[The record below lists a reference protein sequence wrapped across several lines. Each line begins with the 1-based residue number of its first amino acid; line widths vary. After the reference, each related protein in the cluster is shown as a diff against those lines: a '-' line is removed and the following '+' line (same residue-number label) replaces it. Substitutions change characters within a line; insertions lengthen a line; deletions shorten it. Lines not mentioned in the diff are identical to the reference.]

1 MKLLDYIRG
10 ARKGKEAHRLEK
22 EAMRD
27 PFLADALEGYS
38 RVGNG
43 ADEQIEELRRRIRAR
58 AVRKRN
64 HAVVWSI
71 AASLLIGVCIGSYFL
86 FQEKPLSDEAR
97 MAMEQ
102 AVHPKPLS
110 VYEEEKKDELAEAVI
125 KDSAGPSKKLI
136 SESKKF
142 FLLAPSSV
150 VPHIM
155 THELMEEALEATIDD
170 VPSAMDNKMVMRASV
185 ANDSS
190 FNAKVAVVGK
200 VRGKVTDPSGE
211 PLVGATV
218 RVKGTNQGTISDENG
233 DFTLKTDGNR
243 ELSVDYI
250 GYESVVLPVDTT
262 KDLLIAMNVDDATLD
277 EVVVVGYGSQPKSS
291 VTGAIMSLKMSG
303 TPQPSIGR
311 KAFRRYLKENLVHPS
326 DKECARAK
334 GKVILTFRVDKDGRP
349 ESISVKKG
357 LCASAD
363 KEAIRLIEEGPDWTI
378 GDEPVEVSIR
388 FL

>member
-64 HAVVWSI
+64 HVVVWSI

-136 SESKKF
+136 SENKKKKM
-142 FLLAPSSV
+142 LAPSSE
-150 VPHIM
+150 VPQVM
-155 THELMEEALEATIDD
+155 TQELMEEALEATIDD
-170 VPSAMDNKMVMRASV
+170 EPSAMDKKMVMRASV

-190 FNAKVAVVGK
+190 FNTKVAVVGK

-250 GYESVVLPVDTT
+250 GYESVILPADTT

-378 GDEPVEVSIR
+378 GDESVEVSIR
-388 FL
+388 F

>member
-1 MKLLDYIRG
+1 MKLLDYIRE

-102 AVHPKPLS
+102 AVHLKPLS

-136 SESKKF
+136 SENKKKKM
-142 FLLAPSSV
+142 LAPSSE
-150 VPHIM
+150 VPQVM
-155 THELMEEALEATIDD
+155 TQELMEEALEATIDD
-170 VPSAMDNKMVMRASV
+170 EPSAMDKKMVMRASV

-250 GYESVVLPVDTT
+250 GYESVVLPADTT

-388 FL
+388 F

>member
-136 SESKKF
+136 SENKKKKM
-142 FLLAPSSV
+142 LAPSSE
-150 VPHIM
+150 VPQVM
-155 THELMEEALEATIDD
+155 TQELMEEALEATIDD
-170 VPSAMDNKMVMRASV
+170 RPSAMDKKMVMRASV

-250 GYESVVLPVDTT
+250 GYESVVLPADTT

-388 FL
+388 F

>member
-10 ARKGKEAHRLEK
+10 DRKGKEAHRLEK

-125 KDSAGPSKKLI
+125 KDSASPSKILI
-136 SESKKF
+136 SENKKKKM
-142 FLLAPSSV
+142 LAPSSE
-150 VPHIM
+150 VPQVM
-155 THELMEEALEATIDD
+155 TQELMEEALEATIDD
-170 VPSAMDNKMVMRASV
+170 RPSAMDKKMVMRASV

-190 FNAKVAVVGK
+190 FNTKVAVVGR

-218 RVKGTNQGTISDENG
+218 RVKGTNLGTISDENG

-250 GYESVVLPVDTT
+250 GYESVILPADTT

-378 GDEPVEVSIR
+378 GDDSVEVSIR
-388 FL
+388 F

>member
-71 AASLLIGVCIGSYFL
+71 AARLLIGVCIGSYFL
-86 FQEKPLSDEAR
+86 FQENPLSDEAR
-97 MAMEQ
+97 MALEQ

-136 SESKKF
+136 SESKKKKM
-142 FLLAPSSV
+142 LAPSSE
-150 VPHIM
+150 VPQIM
-155 THELMEEALEATIDD
+155 TQELMEEALEATIDD
-170 VPSAMDNKMVMRASV
+170 EPSAMDKKMVMRASV

-388 FL
+388 F

>member
-136 SESKKF
+136 SESKKKKM
-142 FLLAPSSV
+142 LAPSSE
-150 VPHIM
+150 VPQIM
-155 THELMEEALEATIDD
+155 TQELMEEALEATIDD
-170 VPSAMDNKMVMRASV
+170 EPSAMDKKMVMRASV

-250 GYESVVLPVDTT
+250 GYESVVLPADTT

-291 VTGAIMSLKMSG
+291 VIGAITSLKMSG

-388 FL
+388 F

>member
-136 SESKKF
+136 SENKKKKM
-142 FLLAPSSV
+142 LAPSSE
-150 VPHIM
+150 VPQVM
-155 THELMEEALEATIDD
+155 TQELMEEALEATIDD
-170 VPSAMDNKMVMRASV
+170 EPSAMNKKMVMRASV

-250 GYESVVLPVDTT
+250 GYESVVLPADTT
-262 KDLLIAMNVDDATLD
+262 KDLLIAMNVDDAILD

-388 FL
+388 F

>member
-1 MKLLDYIRG
+1 MKQLDYIRG

-136 SESKKF
+136 SENKKKKM
-142 FLLAPSSV
+142 LAPSSE
-150 VPHIM
+150 VPQVM
-155 THELMEEALEATIDD
+155 TQELMEEALEATIDD
-170 VPSAMDNKMVMRASV
+170 EPSAMDKKMVMRASV

-250 GYESVVLPVDTT
+250 GYESVVLPADTT
-262 KDLLIAMNVDDATLD
+262 KDLLIAMNVDDAILD

-388 FL
+388 F

>member
-136 SESKKF
+136 SENKKKKM
-142 FLLAPSSV
+142 LAPSSE
-150 VPHIM
+150 VPQVM
-155 THELMEEALEATIDD
+155 TQELMEEALEATIDD
-170 VPSAMDNKMVMRASV
+170 EPSAMDKKMVMRASV

-190 FNAKVAVVGK
+190 FNTKVAVVGR

-218 RVKGTNQGTISDENG
+218 RVKGTNLGTISDENG

-250 GYESVVLPVDTT
+250 GYESVILPADTT

-388 FL
+388 F

>member
-110 VYEEEKKDELAEAVI
+110 VYEEEKKDELAEVVI

-136 SESKKF
+136 SENKKKKM
-142 FLLAPSSV
+142 LAPSSE
-150 VPHIM
+150 VPQVM
-155 THELMEEALEATIDD
+155 TQELMEEALEATIDD
-170 VPSAMDNKMVMRASV
+170 RPSSMDKKMVMRASV

-250 GYESVVLPVDTT
+250 GYESVVLPADTT

-388 FL
+388 F

>member
-136 SESKKF
+136 SENKKKKM
-142 FLLAPSSV
+142 LAPSSE
-150 VPHIM
+150 VPQVM
-155 THELMEEALEATIDD
+155 TQELMEEALEATIDD
-170 VPSAMDNKMVMRASV
+170 EPSAMDKKMVMRASV

-190 FNAKVAVVGK
+190 FNTKVAVVGK

-250 GYESVVLPVDTT
+250 GYESVVLPADTT

-357 LCASAD
+357 LCASDD

-388 FL
+388 F

>member
-71 AASLLIGVCIGSYFL
+71 ATSLLIGVCIGSYFL

-110 VYEEEKKDELAEAVI
+110 VYEEEKKDELAEVVI

-136 SESKKF
+136 SENKKKKM
-142 FLLAPSSV
+142 LAPSSE
-150 VPHIM
+150 VPQVM
-155 THELMEEALEATIDD
+155 TQELMEEALEATIDD
-170 VPSAMDNKMVMRASV
+170 EPSAMDKKMVMRASV

-190 FNAKVAVVGK
+190 FNTKVAVVGK

-250 GYESVVLPVDTT
+250 GYESVVLPADTT
-262 KDLLIAMNVDDATLD
+262 KDLLIAMNVDDAILD

-388 FL
+388 F

>member
-136 SESKKF
+136 SENKKKKM
-142 FLLAPSSV
+142 LAPSSE
-150 VPHIM
+150 VPQVM
-155 THELMEEALEATIDD
+155 TQELMEEALEATIDGE
-170 VPSAMDNKMVMRASV
+170 PSAMDKKMVMRASV

-190 FNAKVAVVGK
+190 FNTKVAVVGK

-250 GYESVVLPVDTT
+250 GYESVVLPADTT

-311 KAFRRYLKENLVHPS
+311 KAFRRYLKENLVYPS

-388 FL
+388 F

>member
-43 ADEQIEELRRRIRAR
+43 ADEQIEELRRRIRAH

-86 FQEKPLSDEAR
+86 FQEKPLS
-97 MAMEQ
+97 
-102 AVHPKPLS
+102 

-136 SESKKF
+136 SESKKKKM
-142 FLLAPSSV
+142 LAPSSE
-150 VPHIM
+150 VPQIM
-155 THELMEEALEATIDD
+155 TQELMEEALEATIDD
-170 VPSAMDNKMVMRASV
+170 EPSAMDKKMVMRASV

-388 FL
+388 F

>member
-136 SESKKF
+136 SENKKKKM
-142 FLLAPSSV
+142 LAPSSE
-150 VPHIM
+150 VPQVM
-155 THELMEEALEATIDD
+155 TQELMEEALEATIDD
-170 VPSAMDNKMVMRASV
+170 EPSAMDKKMVMRASV

-190 FNAKVAVVGK
+190 FNTKVAVVGK

-250 GYESVVLPVDTT
+250 GYESVILPADTT

-363 KEAIRLIEEGPDWTI
+363 KEAIRLIEEEPDWTI
-378 GDEPVEVSIR
+378 GDESVEVSIR
-388 FL
+388 F

>member
-136 SESKKF
+136 SENKKKKM
-142 FLLAPSSV
+142 LAPSSE
-150 VPHIM
+150 VPQVM
-155 THELMEEALEATIDD
+155 TQELMEEALEATIDD
-170 VPSAMDNKMVMRASV
+170 RPSSMDKKMVMRASV

-250 GYESVVLPVDTT
+250 GYESVVLPADTT

-388 FL
+388 F

>member
-136 SESKKF
+136 SENKKKKM
-142 FLLAPSSV
+142 LAPSSE
-150 VPHIM
+150 VPQVM
-155 THELMEEALEATIDD
+155 TQELMEEALEATIDD
-170 VPSAMDNKMVMRASV
+170 EPSAMDKKMVMRASV

-190 FNAKVAVVGK
+190 FNTKVAVVGK

-250 GYESVVLPVDTT
+250 GYESVVLPADTI

-388 FL
+388 F

>member
-136 SESKKF
+136 SESKKKKM
-142 FLLAPSSV
+142 LAPSSE
-150 VPHIM
+150 VPQIM
-155 THELMEEALEATIDD
+155 TQELMEEALEATIDD
-170 VPSAMDNKMVMRASV
+170 EPSAMDKKMVMRASV

-200 VRGKVTDPSGE
+200 VRGKMTDPSGE

-388 FL
+388 F

>member
-136 SESKKF
+136 SENKKKKM
-142 FLLAPSSV
+142 LAPSSE
-150 VPHIM
+150 VPQVM
-155 THELMEEALEATIDD
+155 TQELMEEALEATIDD
-170 VPSAMDNKMVMRASV
+170 EPSAMDKKMVMRASV

-250 GYESVVLPVDTT
+250 GYESVILPADTT

-378 GDEPVEVSIR
+378 GDESVEVSIR
-388 FL
+388 F

>member
-10 ARKGKEAHRLEK
+10 ARRGKEAHRLEK

-110 VYEEEKKDELAEAVI
+110 VYEEEKKDELAEVVI

-136 SESKKF
+136 SENKKKKM
-142 FLLAPSSV
+142 LAPSSE
-150 VPHIM
+150 VPQVM
-155 THELMEEALEATIDD
+155 TQELMEEALEATIDD
-170 VPSAMDNKMVMRASV
+170 EPSAMDKKMVMRASV

-250 GYESVVLPVDTT
+250 GYESVVLPADTT

-388 FL
+388 F

>member
-110 VYEEEKKDELAEAVI
+110 VYEEEKKDELAEVVI

-136 SESKKF
+136 SENKKKKM
-142 FLLAPSSV
+142 LAPSSE
-150 VPHIM
+150 VPQVM
-155 THELMEEALEATIDD
+155 TQELMEEALEATIDD
-170 VPSAMDNKMVMRASV
+170 RPSAMDKKMVMRASV

-190 FNAKVAVVGK
+190 FNTKVAVVGK

-250 GYESVVLPVDTT
+250 GYESVILPADTT

-378 GDEPVEVSIR
+378 GDESVEVSIR
-388 FL
+388 F

>member
-136 SESKKF
+136 SESKKKKM
-142 FLLAPSSV
+142 LAPSSE
-150 VPHIM
+150 VPQIM
-155 THELMEEALEATIDD
+155 TQELMEEALEATIDD
-170 VPSAMDNKMVMRASV
+170 EPSAMDKKMVMRASV

-388 FL
+388 F

>member
-136 SESKKF
+136 SESKKKKM
-142 FLLAPSSV
+142 LAPSSE
-150 VPHIM
+150 VPQIM
-155 THELMEEALEATIDD
+155 TQELMEEALEATIDD
-170 VPSAMDNKMVMRASV
+170 EPSAMDKKMVMRASV

-291 VTGAIMSLKMSG
+291 VIGAITSLKMSG

-349 ESISVKKG
+349 ESINVKKG

-388 FL
+388 F

>member
-64 HAVVWSI
+64 HVVVWSI

-136 SESKKF
+136 SENKKKKM
-142 FLLAPSSV
+142 LAPSSE
-150 VPHIM
+150 VPQVM
-155 THELMEEALEATIDD
+155 TQELMEEALEATIDD
-170 VPSAMDNKMVMRASV
+170 RPSAMDKKMVMRASV

-190 FNAKVAVVGK
+190 FNTKVAVVGK

-250 GYESVVLPVDTT
+250 GYESVILPADTT

-388 FL
+388 F

>member
-10 ARKGKEAHRLEK
+10 DRKGKEAHRLEK

-125 KDSAGPSKKLI
+125 KDSASPSKILI
-136 SESKKF
+136 SENKKKKM
-142 FLLAPSSV
+142 LAPSSE
-150 VPHIM
+150 VPQVM
-155 THELMEEALEATIDD
+155 TQELMEEALEATIDD
-170 VPSAMDNKMVMRASV
+170 RPSAMDKKMVMRASV

-190 FNAKVAVVGK
+190 FNTKVAVVGR

-218 RVKGTNQGTISDENG
+218 RVKGTNLGTISDENG

-250 GYESVVLPVDTT
+250 GYESVILPADTT

-378 GDEPVEVSIR
+378 GDESVEVSIR
-388 FL
+388 F

>member
-64 HAVVWSI
+64 HVVVWSI

-110 VYEEEKKDELAEAVI
+110 VYEEEKKDELAEVVI

-136 SESKKF
+136 SENKKKKM
-142 FLLAPSSV
+142 LAPSSE
-150 VPHIM
+150 VPQVM
-155 THELMEEALEATIDD
+155 TQELMEEALEATIDD
-170 VPSAMDNKMVMRASV
+170 EPSAMDKKMVMRASV

-250 GYESVVLPVDTT
+250 GYESVILPADTT

-388 FL
+388 F

>member
-136 SESKKF
+136 SENKKKKM
-142 FLLAPSSV
+142 LAPSSE
-150 VPHIM
+150 VPQVM
-155 THELMEEALEATIDD
+155 TQELMEEALEATIDD
-170 VPSAMDNKMVMRASV
+170 EPSAMDKKMVMRASV

-190 FNAKVAVVGK
+190 FNTKVAVVGK

-233 DFTLKTDGNR
+233 DVTLKTDGNR

-250 GYESVVLPVDTT
+250 GYESVVLPADTT

-388 FL
+388 F

>member
-64 HAVVWSI
+64 HVVVWSI

-136 SESKKF
+136 SENKKKKM
-142 FLLAPSSV
+142 LASSSE
-150 VPHIM
+150 VPQVM
-155 THELMEEALEATIDD
+155 TQELMEEALEATIDD
-170 VPSAMDNKMVMRASV
+170 EPSAMDKKMVMRASV

-250 GYESVVLPVDTT
+250 GYESVILPADTT

-311 KAFRRYLKENLVHPS
+311 KAFRRYLKENLVYPS

-378 GDEPVEVSIR
+378 GDESVEVSIR
-388 FL
+388 F

>member
-10 ARKGKEAHRLEK
+10 DRKGKEAHRLEK

-125 KDSAGPSKKLI
+125 KDSASPSKILI
-136 SESKKF
+136 SENKKKKM
-142 FLLAPSSV
+142 LAPSSE
-150 VPHIM
+150 VPQVM
-155 THELMEEALEATIDD
+155 TQELMEEALEATIDD
-170 VPSAMDNKMVMRASV
+170 RPSAMDKKMVMRASV

-218 RVKGTNQGTISDENG
+218 RVKGTNLGTISDENG

-250 GYESVVLPVDTT
+250 GYESVILPADTT

-378 GDEPVEVSIR
+378 GDESVEVSIR
-388 FL
+388 F

>member
-136 SESKKF
+136 SENKKKKM
-142 FLLAPSSV
+142 LAPSSE
-150 VPHIM
+150 VPQVM
-155 THELMEEALEATIDD
+155 TQELMEEALEATIDD
-170 VPSAMDNKMVMRASV
+170 EPSAMDKKMVMRASV

-190 FNAKVAVVGK
+190 FNTKVAVVGK

-250 GYESVVLPVDTT
+250 GYESVILPADTT

-378 GDEPVEVSIR
+378 GDESVEVSIR
-388 FL
+388 F

>member
-136 SESKKF
+136 SESKKKKM
-142 FLLAPSSV
+142 LAPSSE
-150 VPHIM
+150 VPQIM
-155 THELMEEALEATIDD
+155 TQELMEEALEATIDD
-170 VPSAMDNKMVMRASV
+170 EPSAMDKKMVMRASV

-190 FNAKVAVVGK
+190 FNTKVAVVGK

-250 GYESVVLPVDTT
+250 GYESVVLPADTT

-388 FL
+388 F

>member
-125 KDSAGPSKKLI
+125 KDSVGPSKKLI
-136 SESKKF
+136 SESKKKKM
-142 FLLAPSSV
+142 LAPSSE
-150 VPHIM
+150 VPQIM
-155 THELMEEALEATIDD
+155 TQELMEEALEATIDD
-170 VPSAMDNKMVMRASV
+170 EPSAMDKKMVMRASV

-388 FL
+388 F

>member
-110 VYEEEKKDELAEAVI
+110 VYEEEKKDELAEVVI

-136 SESKKF
+136 SENKKKKM
-142 FLLAPSSV
+142 LAPSSE
-150 VPHIM
+150 VPQVM
-155 THELMEEALEATIDD
+155 TQELMEEALEATIDD
-170 VPSAMDNKMVMRASV
+170 EPSAMDKKMVMRASV

-250 GYESVVLPVDTT
+250 GYESVVLPADTT

-388 FL
+388 F

>member
-136 SESKKF
+136 SENKKKKM
-142 FLLAPSSV
+142 LAPSSE
-150 VPHIM
+150 VPQVM
-155 THELMEEALEATIDD
+155 TQELMEEALEATIDD
-170 VPSAMDNKMVMRASV
+170 EPSAMDKKMVMRASV

-388 FL
+388 F

>member
-136 SESKKF
+136 SENKKKKM
-142 FLLAPSSV
+142 LVPSSE
-150 VPHIM
+150 VPQVM
-155 THELMEEALEATIDD
+155 TQELMEEALEATIDD
-170 VPSAMDNKMVMRASV
+170 EPSAMDKKMVMRASV

-190 FNAKVAVVGK
+190 FNTKVAVVGK

-250 GYESVVLPVDTT
+250 GYESVVLPADTT

-388 FL
+388 F